1 MFLWNFCHIS
11 DFLQWLETKEV
22 NIVLILSLSPWPRMI
37 RDLCLTRPIT
47 ALQHWLAPILTLTWS
62 LQPFSSHTTLWG
74 QWVTKK
80 ACRPSYQSPQRH
92 LFNTEN
98 HRKYC
103 WPPRQSLLSCGKEGF
118 RLRQKEI
125 ETPGERRLSAG
136 SRSVPLSSRK
146 VSPVMYIE
154 PKWRRGECGVA
165 TDNNRQRLGERP
177 QWRTENRARG
187 TRGDRLQGKGVTGLK
202 KGKYLK
208 PVVSGGL
215 GRTTDGEE
223 GRDGGKKGKER
234 SRAHPLR
241 ATPPSHNPLLL
252 AWVRLSVHE
261 VTEGRLLTH
270 SHCDTHAKRKYI
282 HTQTTISNT
291 PTAKRSKTDQQ

>member
-1 MFLWNFCHIS
+1 MTQCCSSYLLANRHNSRLKKHKTGHTTAPANMFLWNFCHIS

-47 ALQHWLAPILTLTWS
+47 ALQHWLAAPILTLTWS

-177 QWRTENRARG
+177 R
-187 TRGDRLQGKGVTGLK
+187 
-202 KGKYLK
+202 
-208 PVVSGGL
+208 
-215 GRTTDGEE
+215 
-223 GRDGGKKGKER
+223 
-234 SRAHPLR
+234 
-241 ATPPSHNPLLL
+241 
-252 AWVRLSVHE
+252 
-261 VTEGRLLTH
+261 
-270 SHCDTHAKRKYI
+270 
-282 HTQTTISNT
+282 
-291 PTAKRSKTDQQ
+291 